1 MSTFATFETPALKN
15 EELLLDA
22 LRKLGFGDPVIERG
36 ERLQMNGYGRQR
48 RTAQIVI
55 RRENIPGANYGD
67 LGFVRTD
74 RGYELIADDMDIE
87 RISGGR
93 FIPEITKAYNEGV
106 VERVRRRVR
115 GGVSAKTV
123 GRTVVRT
130 VRF

>member
-1 MSTFATFETPALKN
+1 MSTFATFATPALKN

-22 LRKLGFGDPVIERG
+22 LRKLGFDSSVVERG

-55 RRENIPGANYGD
+55 RKENIPGAHYGD

-74 RGYELIADDMDIE
+74 KGYELIADDMDIE

-93 FIPEITKAYNEGV
+93 FVPEITKAYNEGV
-106 VERVRRRVR
+106 IERVRRRVR
-115 GGVSAKTV
+115 GSVNAKNV

>member
-22 LRKLGFGDPVIERG
+22 LRKLGFDSSVVERG
-36 ERLQMNGYGRQR
+36 EQLRMNGYGRQR

-55 RRENIPGANYGD
+55 RKENIPGANYGD
-67 LGFVRTD
+67 LGFVRSD
-74 RGYELIADDMDIE
+74 RGYELIADDMDIK

-93 FIPEITKAYNEGV
+93 FVPEITKAYNEGV
-106 VERVRRRVR
+106 VERVRQRVR
-115 GGVSAKTV
+115 GGVNSKTV

>member
-1 MSTFATFETPALKN
+1 MSKFASFDTPALKN
-15 EELLLDA
+15 EELLLEA
-22 LRKLGFGDPVIERG
+22 LRKLGFDSSVIERG

-55 RRENIPGANYGD
+55 RKENIPGAYYGD

-74 RGYELIADDMDIE
+74 KGYELIADDMDIE

-93 FIPEITKAYNEGV
+93 FVPEITKAYNEGV
-106 VERVRRRVR
+106 AERVRARVR
-115 GGVSAKTV
+115 GGISRTV
-123 GRTVVRT
+123 QGRTNIIR

>member
-1 MSTFATFETPALKN
+1 MSKFATFDTPALKN
-15 EELLLDA
+15 EELLLEA
-22 LRKLGFGDPVIERG
+22 LRKLGFNSPVIERG
-36 ERLQMNGYGRQR
+36 ERLQMNGFGRQR

-55 RRENIPGANYGD
+55 RKENIPGASYGD

-93 FIPEITKAYNEGV
+93 FVPEITKAYNEGV
-106 VERVRRRVR
+106 IERVRARVR
-115 GGVSAKTV
+115 GGVSRQV
-123 GRTVVRT
+123 QGRTNIIK